1 MSFVVRFFSFTKREN
16 STKVPSEATI
26 LSGWRADCI
35 LLDDTSFMTPTFKI
49 DRSDSANIINFN
61 YCYVPHFNRYYFI
74 TDLRQYHNFW
84 YVSCSCDV
92 LATYKTAIGSGSHY
106 VLRAASE
113 YDGYIVDSIYPAKA
127 NQHEI
132 KYTATNPLSW
142 GTSASHSYVLGII
155 GYAPTSGKQ
164 VGSLTY
170 YHMNET
176 ALNAFITFLMQDVE
190 VWSDIAT
197 AEYDPAVQE
206 ALLNP
211 MQYIVSCKA
220 YPVAPP
226 STLAVNK
233 IYFGYYEYGISTGT
247 INVLSVS
254 DIVTESTTF
263 SSIPFHPEYATRGR
277 YLNGAPYCDYILRCG
292 PWGDIPLDPAVL
304 LDRSGEG
311 LTVNIRYDL
320 MQGIGRLSV
329 YPTSYPNMI
338 LYNGAATVGVDIN
351 LSQVLRNPLD
361 YSMAAMHATT
371 GFISNAL
378 SLGMGKLS
386 GFGGALD
393 SLYTGIDS
401 ATRLKFPSVQ
411 TRGTN
416 GSFLSFVDSDYAFY
430 LIFKY
435 YDIVEENNAELGRPL
450 CKLKQINTLS
460 GFIMCQGADCQIT
473 GTQEE
478 AIKVNQYMNTGF
490 FYE

>member
-26 LSGWRADCI
+26 LSGWRADCV
-35 LLDDTSFMTPTFKI
+35 LLDDTSIMNPTFKI
-49 DRSDSANIINFN
+49 FRDDSDNIINFN
-61 YCYVPHFNRYYFI
+61 YCYVPKFNRYYFI
-74 TDLRQYHNFW
+74 TDLRSYQNFW
-84 YVSCSCDV
+84 YVTCECDV
-92 LATYKTAIGSGSHY
+92 LATYKTPIGSSSHY
-106 VLRAASE
+106 VLRSASD
-113 YDGYIVDSIYPAKA
+113 YDGYIVDNIYPAKA

-132 KYTATNPLSW
+132 KYIATNPLAWS
-142 GTSASHSYVLGII
+142 SHSYVLGII
-155 GYAPTSGKQ
+155 GYAPNSNKQ

-170 YHMNET
+170 YHMNEA

-190 VWSDIAT
+190 LWSDIAT

-226 STLAVNK
+226 SSLAVNK

-247 INVLSVS
+247 INVLGVS
-254 DIVTESTTF
+254 DTISETTTF
-263 SSIPFHPEYATRGR
+263 SSIPFHPDYATRGR
-277 YLNGAPYCDYILRCG
+277 YLNGSPYCDYVLRCG
-292 PWGDIPLDPAVL
+292 PWGDIPLDPAIL

-311 LTVNIRYDL
+311 LTISIKYD
-320 MQGIGRLSV
+320 MIQGLGRLAV

-338 LYNGAATVGVDIN
+338 LYNGATTVGVDIN

-361 YSMAAMHATT
+361 YASAANNTGLAVAAGAFNLASGNTG
-371 GFISNAL
+371 GFISAV
-378 SLGMGKLS
+378 S
-386 GFGGALD
+386 G
-393 SLYTGIDS
+393 LYQGIDT

-411 TRGTN
+411 TKGTT

-435 YDIVEENNAELGRPL
+435 YDVVEENNTELCRPL
-450 CKLKQINTLS
+450 CQLKQINTLS
-460 GFIMCQGADCQIT
+460 GFILCQGADCQIS